1 MFSKRLS
8 EVQRAP
14 ALQEVAGEVLEETG
28 PSLWGAQVASL
39 APVQS
44 HHQLSLPGKGFVQRE
59 KGGFRNP

>member
-8 EVQRAP
+8 ELQRAP
-14 ALQEVAGEVLEETG
+14 ALQVAGEVLEEMG

-44 HHQLSLPGKGFVQRE
+44 HHQLSLLGKGFVQRE
-59 KGGFRNP
+59 KGGFRYP